1 MKQEVEA
8 KCAVEDIRA
17 VEARVQTMG
26 TLVVPWEFE
35 ANVLWDFPHAPL
47 GKAGRLL
54 RLRHSGAGAVLTYK
68 EPVPGARAGIKT
80 MAETETSVADPAAM
94 SCMLDRLGLTPVWR
108 YEKFRSVWRV
118 PTASGPAGVCL
129 DIVPCGQFVEVE
141 AEAAAIAEVFSALH
155 LTWGAE
161 ASRTY
166 RDLFVDALAAQ
177 GLPSDTPM
185 IFSLEAKEAW
195 ARALGVDL
203 PPGDPFC
210 LRDCGKNGCVTEEDD
225 G

>member
-54 RLRHSGAGAVLTYK
+54 RLRHSAAGAFLTYK

-80 MAETETSVADPAAM
+80 MAETETSVADPTAM
-94 SCMLDRLGLTPVWR
+94 SCILDRLGLAPVWR
-108 YEKFRSVWRV
+108 YEKFRSVWQV
-118 PTASGPAGVCL
+118 PTASGLAGVCL
-129 DIVPCGQFVEVE
+129 DVVPCGQFVEVE
-141 AEAAAIAEVFSALH
+141 AEAAVIAEVFSALH
-155 LTWGAE
+155 LTWGPE

-166 RDLFVDALAAQ
+166 RDLFVDDLAAR
-177 GLPSDTPM
+177 GLPPGAAM
-185 IFSLEAKEAW
+185 VFSGADKEAW
-195 ARALGVDL
+195 ARVLGVTL
-203 PPGDPFC
+203 PLEDPFC
-210 LRDCGKNGCVTEEDD
+210 LHDCAMKKADASGGR
-225 G
+225 